1 MINVFSTEL
10 EDYIKYVKALKEDY
24 SEEIPEEILGSIGGG
39 KYKVRKAWFQCVGG
53 ALTHGIKKGFLPS
66 RYVLIRDEFFEW
78 NKDGSFSDRDTKRE
92 DVDYANGILE
102 TILEEVSQ

>member
-53 ALTHGIKKGFLPS
+53 ALTHGIKKGFLTVS
-66 RYVLIRDEFFEW
+66 IIQSKEAIDKYYEF
-78 NKDGSFSDRDTKRE
+78 NKQLQE
-92 DVDYANGILE
+92 LE
-102 TILEEVSQ
+102 TI